1 MSNVDSHVRYASDET
16 KSRWY
21 DLPVLVYILRRLVQS
36 FFVLIIVML
45 ITFSLP
51 YFEPN
56 GILGAAYVVLG
67 THANPQNIHL
77 WALQNGMLYPYP
89 VRFWNYLDQVFFH
102 FNLGHSYKQNLS
114 VWNIIS
120 LYVPRTIW
128 LALSSLILTILIAIP
143 LGIYQAS
150 RRNSGFDYVATGTA
164 FVLYGIP
171 AFLLG
176 ILMLQFFS
184 FGVLHLPASPP
195 GSVAPWAMFTDP
207 AGFILPVVTLTLLSI
222 AFLSRFMRSAV
233 LEVLVQDYIRTAR
246 AKGCSRRRVLFHHSF
261 RNALGPIIIILG
273 LYLPAL
279 LGGAVVIES
288 VFNYSGLGIQIITAA
303 TNLDIPTVLGITLLV
318 SILTLVGNLVAD
330 IMLGIVNPRIR
341 IQGRGQ

>member
-1 MSNVDSHVRYASDET
+1 
-16 KSRWY
+16 
-21 DLPVLVYILRRLVQS
+21 VLTYILRRLVQS
-36 FFVLIIVML
+36 IIVLLIVML

-56 GILGAAYVVLG
+56 GILAPAFVVLG
-67 THANPQNIHL
+67 THATAANIHV
-77 WALQNGMLYPYP
+77 WGVQNGMFHPYL
-89 VRFWNYLDQVFFH
+89 VRFWNYIYQVFVH

-114 VWNIIS
+114 VWGIIS

-128 LALSSLILTILIAIP
+128 LALSSLMLTVVIAIP
-143 LGIYQAS
+143 LGIFQAS
-150 RRNSGFDYVATGTA
+150 RRNSSFDYVATGTA

-176 ILMLQFFS
+176 ILTLQFFS
-184 FGVLHLPASPP
+184 FSWPHLPASPP
-195 GSVAPWAMFTDP
+195 AGVAPWAMFTNP
-207 AGFILPVVTLTLLSI
+207 AGFILPVLTLTLLSI

-246 AKGCSRRRVLFHHSF
+246 AKGCSRFRVLLRHSL
-261 RNALGPIIIILG
+261 RNALGPIVIILG
-273 LYLPAL
+273 LYFPGL
-279 LGGAVVIES
+279 LGGAVVIEA
-288 VFNYSGLGIQIITAA
+288 VFNYSGLGIQVVSAA

-318 SILTLVGNLVAD
+318 AILTLLGNLLAD

-341 IQGRGQ
+341 IEGSGR